1 MPRKRMRGVVTSDKM
16 SKTIVVE
23 VTRTFPHSLY
33 QKYMQKVKTYK
44 VHDENESCSVG
55 DLVEI
60 VEVRPI
66 SKEKRWRVLRILEH
80 TGHAPEEQTV

>member
-1 MPRKRMRGVVTSDKM
+1 MRGIVTSDKM
-16 SKTIVVE
+16 TKTIVVE
-23 VTRTFPHSLY
+23 VTRTFPHNLY

-60 VEVRPI
+60 VETRPV

-80 TGHAPEEQTV
+80 AGRASEGQTV